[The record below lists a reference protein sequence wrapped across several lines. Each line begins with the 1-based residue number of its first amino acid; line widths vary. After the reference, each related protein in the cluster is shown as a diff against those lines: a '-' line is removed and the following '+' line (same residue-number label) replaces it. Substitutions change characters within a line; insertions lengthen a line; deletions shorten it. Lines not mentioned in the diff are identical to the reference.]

1 MKRVLLTLLVL
12 TSLLAWSR
20 TVTATESPQVERAV
34 EWLLTNQ
41 QDDGGFTSGFSAGSD
56 LGATVETVLAAVAAG
71 ENPTQWDP
79 SPLDYLLTQVE
90 SVTDAAGLSRVV
102 IAATALGQ
110 DPHNFGGMDPAA
122 ALLATQDAT
131 TAQFGDSL
139 YAHAYALLALHNA
152 GADIPQNAVDL
163 LLAQQMD
170 AGSWAMMGGSEENSA
185 DTNTTALAV
194 QALVAAGEKSA
205 ARAALP
211 YFHAM
216 QNEDGGFPWQKPSDY
231 GTDTDANST
240 AVVLQAL
247 YALGESLDDWSPEG
261 SSPLDAL
268 LALWDEDSGGYNW
281 QAAMPGAN
289 VLATAQ
295 AVQAVTGMNLVT
307 VPQLA
312 ASTAEPELFVTPLLP
327 ASGGP
332 ATGPWV
338 TLAGMALVSAAL
350 LLRRKAETLAA
361 STEKTR

>member
-1 MKRVLLTLLVL
+1 MKKVLLSLLVL
-12 TSLLAWSR
+12 TSLLAWSGP
-20 TVTATESPQVERAV
+20 VTATEVPQVDRAV

-41 QDDGGFTSGFSAGSD
+41 QDDGGFTSGFSEGSD

-90 SVTDAAGLSRVV
+90 SGTVTDAAGLSRVV

-110 DPHNFGGMDPAA
+110 DPHDFGGVDPVAE
-122 ALLATQDAT
+122 LLATQDAT

-152 GADIPQNAVDL
+152 GADVPQSAVDV

-170 AGSWAMMGGSEENSA
+170 DGSWAMLGGSEEDSA

-205 ARAALP
+205 ARDALP

-240 AVVLQAL
+240 AVVLQAF

-295 AVQAVTGMNLVT
+295 AVQAVAGMDLVT
-307 VPQLA
+307 VPQLTVSA
-312 ASTAEPELFVTPLLP
+312 AEPEPVVPQLLP

-332 ATGPWV
+332 AAGPWV
-338 TLAGMALVSAAL
+338 MLAGMALVSAAL
-350 LLRRKAETLAA
+350 LLRRKAEAP
-361 STEKTR
+361 TE

>member
-1 MKRVLLTLLVL
+1 MQKVLLSLLVL
-12 TSLLAWSR
+12 TSLLAWSGP
-20 TVTATESPQVERAV
+20 VTATEAPQVERAV

-41 QDDGGFTSGFSAGSD
+41 QDDGGFTSGFAEGSD
-56 LGATVETVLAAVAAG
+56 LGATVEIVLAAVAAG
-71 ENPTQWDP
+71 ENPTQWEP

-90 SVTDAAGLSRVV
+90 SGVVTDTARLSRVV
-102 IAATALGQ
+102 LAATVLGQ
-110 DPHNFGGMDPAA
+110 DPHDFGGVDPVAE
-122 ALLATQDAT
+122 LLATQDAE

-152 GADIPQNAVDL
+152 GADIPQSAVDL
-163 LLAQQMD
+163 RLAQQMD
-170 AGSWAMMGGSEENSA
+170 AGSWAMLGGSEEGSA

-194 QALVAAGEKSA
+194 QALVAVGESDA
-205 ARAALP
+205 ACAALP

-261 SSPLDAL
+261 SSPRDAL

-295 AVQAVTGMNLVT
+295 AVQAVTGMDLVT
-307 VPQLA
+307 VPQLTVSA
-312 ASTAEPELFVTPLLP
+312 AEPEPVVAPFLP

-332 ATGPWV
+332 AAGPWV

-350 LLRRKAETLAA
+350 LLRRKAEAT
-361 STEKTR
+361 TE